1 MQILSRTL
9 NLKPSSNYLNH
20 QVSVSDTES
29 VHTPKTRRHSASSP
43 WVHYTDFFKN
53 KSFLIPDTVAF
64 AKILPYFKATPGFSS
79 KYKITLVELVGYE
92 AYFVEQWIS
101 SREPN
106 SLIVTYTGDQQDRI
120 LAYHV
125 QSMLTN
131 VKADTAALTPID
143 EWPTP
148 FVTYLVKQLESPF
161 CVATDTNM
169 GYAFITNLAQ
179 LNPFLSLIEAKTG
192 NITVDYELFVVN
204 HNLRELGCGSR
215 SAATTD
221 EPSKSMELK
230 FKSTF
235 RIDHRVNIN
244 YAVISLIHVAQL
256 CLYFFGLLDPI
267 YCDGLYCDKTEIAV
281 NQWWTVVSK
290 VPLYTQIIK
299 NRPPNFSSC
308 DSIQAII
315 GFTSLCRYLLELG
328 GNNFGVPKDLIEV
341 KKMSASIKRFQKHLK
356 ISETAIFDVE
366 TVTRLFDWAQNIKAS
381 QNITKDLSKMKSLVK
396 NTVLDLTSGKNLQSI
411 AQNANIS
418 PFHVASNFESSR
430 FINCQNMD
438 DFKHIPLGRQLSY
451 LLYHTGKPI
460 DLQKNTLAMET
471 INEAAAVTGNS
482 NLLNGVRKLTNQLNI
497 PSTETKPQQVT
508 VKING
513 HDENVILSDEET
525 HMDNHETGEEDDVA
539 SIANSYK
546 KEADINKKLKRK
558 FRIKLTTPMLSS
570 DEEGNVK
577 SGGNESS
584 DDGEDIIGITSYRPN
599 GKKNRDV
606 FKSSRSGSI
615 RNGSTDDTEAGDG
628 FVMEGNKLSI
638 APRKHRG
645 SSLSS
650 HFRMPRKHNNDH
662 VEDDTLISDSEYY
675 QSTKSSRRNTQVIN
689 NPKEVNNIKCVYASP
704 HVISTGEFSDS
715 FASAKGD
722 AAIEQINDFDS
733 EYDYEQGFE
742 YDYEVDGEKDLK
754 SKSNKLEPYNHTT
767 NSGIPSAVDV
777 SQKYQE
783 NGESIDE
790 EYTKFKKRLKRR
802 HSIPMMPC
810 EMNKYAIQ
818 MLSKDKQERNSNPE
832 HRFWSRTNVL
842 SNWDQLGNSNGTNLA
857 NNNSPVESDTVGLR
871 RNRSLYGSISIN
883 TMESQMPSY
892 RPVIIFSSPMT
903 RKPLRRSTSFS
914 TLENSFTFDGEN
926 SDVYGFEVS
935 NKQFLTAEVL
945 AMYYLKLQARYQLDL
960 VRRTG
965 YALKTL
971 QDRARSI
978 NENFDFEQPVTSPVS
993 ISYSAT
999 RGEEVKAIAKY
1010 HELEDKIK
1018 NTSKDNARLKY
1029 ELRLL
1034 LQKTKE
1040 VENNLKTLQDFK
1052 IRTLN
1057 SKIESMMC
1065 GVKMSGYYASK
1076 FQQLIGDDTKEQVKQ
1091 NVEGEVYLTDGCIN
1105 WKNLS
1110 WRKVYSNPRILI
1122 YLFFHMLL
1130 CTVLRRVD
1138 PRKVEERWKQIDK
1151 NQTVTMVI
1159 KSLYAPQTPTK
1170 TDDDDD
1176 VK

>member
-1 MQILSRTL
+1 MTNQL
-9 NLKPSSNYLNH
+9 P
-20 QVSVSDTES
+20 VSDTES
-29 VHTPKTRRHSASSP
+29 IHSPGTRRHSASSP
-43 WVHYTDFFKN
+43 WIHYADFFKN

-64 AKILPYFKATPGFSS
+64 AKIVPFFKAVPGFSS

-125 QSMLTN
+125 QSLLTDVRAEN
-131 VKADTAALTPID
+131 VVLTPHD
-143 EWPTP
+143 EWPAP

-204 HNLRELGCGSR
+204 HNLRKLGCGSR

-267 YCDGLYCDKTEIAV
+267 YCDGLFCEKTEAAV
-281 NQWWTVVSK
+281 DQWWTVVSK

-299 NRPPNFSSC
+299 NRPPNSSTC

-328 GNNFGVPKDLIEV
+328 GNSFGVPKDLLDV
-341 KKMSASIKRFQKHLK
+341 KKMSAAITRFQKYLK
-356 ISETAIFDVE
+356 ISETSMFDVE
-366 TVTRLFDWAQNIKAS
+366 TLTRLFDWAQNIKAS
-381 QNITKDLSKMKSLVK
+381 QNITKDLSKMKSIVK
-396 NTVLDLTSGKNLQSI
+396 NTVLDITSGKNLQSI

-418 PFHVASNFESSR
+418 PFHIASNYDSSR
-430 FINCQNMD
+430 FINCQNLD
-438 DFKHIPLGRQLSY
+438 DLKHIPLGKQLSY

-460 DLQKNTLAMET
+460 DLQRHTLSMET
-471 INEAAAVTGNS
+471 IYQTAAVTSNT
-482 NLLNGVRKLTNQLNI
+482 NLLKGVRKLTNQLNM
-497 PSTETKPQQVT
+497 PSSELKPQQVT
-508 VKING
+508 AKING
-513 HDENVILSDEET
+513 QDDHLTFSDDDIHLDTYET
-525 HMDNHETGEEDDVA
+525 NGDNDAA
-539 SIANSYK
+539 SAANSYK

-558 FRIKLTTPMLSS
+558 FRIKLTTPIISS
-570 DEEGNVK
+570 DEESNAK
-577 SGGNESS
+577 ATSGYSS
-584 DDGEDIIGITSYRPN
+584 DDADEIAGITSYRPN
-599 GKKNRDV
+599 EKKNRDAYR
-606 FKSSRSGSI
+606 SSRSSSF
-615 RNGSTDDTEAGDG
+615 RHSLVKDEDTDAGEGYAVD
-628 FVMEGNKLSI
+628 GNKLTI

-645 SSLSS
+645 SSMSS
-650 HFRMPRKHNNDH
+650 HFRMSRRNQNDNL
-662 VEDDTLISDSEYY
+662 EDESLVSDSDYY
-675 QSTKSSRRNTQVIN
+675 QSNKSSRRNTQVN
-689 NPKEVNNIKCVYASP
+689 NEAREVNNIKCVYASP
-704 HVISTGEFSDS
+704 HAIGTGEFSDS

-722 AAIEQINDFDS
+722 ATIHHLNDFDS

-754 SKSNKLEPYNHTT
+754 NHSKPEPYEQDANQEIHL
-767 NSGIPSAVDV
+767 PKYE
-777 SQKYQE
+777 QKAE
-783 NGESIDE
+783 IMDE
-790 EYTKFKKRLKRR
+790 EYAKFKKRVKRR
-802 HSIPMMPC
+802 HSIPMMPS
-810 EMNKYAIQ
+810 EMNKYAIE
-818 MLSKDKQERNSNPE
+818 MISKDKQERNSNPE
-832 HRFWSRTNVL
+832 HRFWSRTNVM
-842 SNWDQLGNSNGTNLA
+842 SNWEYNNAGAGAGAGANAANTNLTG
-857 NNNSPVESDTVGLR
+857 ESDAVGLR
-871 RNRSLYGSISIN
+871 RNRSLYGSQSIH
-883 TMESQMPSY
+883 TLDSQLPSY
-892 RPVIIFSSPMT
+892 RPVIIFSTPIT
-903 RKPLRRSTSFS
+903 RKPLKRSASYS
-914 TLENSFTFDGEN
+914 TLESCLTYDGEN
-926 SDVYGFEVS
+926 SDVFGYEVS
-935 NKQFLTAEVL
+935 DKRFLTAEVL
-945 AMYYLKLQARYQLDL
+945 AMYYLKLQTRYQLDL
-960 VRRTG
+960 LRRTG
-965 YALKTL
+965 HAVKNL
-971 QDRARSI
+971 QKNARSVV
-978 NENFDFEQPVTSPVS
+978 ENFEFDQNPTSPVS
-993 ISYSAT
+993 MTYAASRS
-999 RGEEVKAIAKY
+999 EEHKAIAKY
-1010 HELEDKIK
+1010 NELEDKIK

-1052 IRTLN
+1052 IRSLN
-1057 SKIESMMC
+1057 SKIDSMMC

-1076 FQQLIGDDTKEQVKQ
+1076 FQQLLCNDTKEKM
-1091 NVEGEVYLTDGCIN
+1091 NNAVEGEQVYLAGGCID

-1122 YLFFHMLL
+1122 FLFFHMLL

-1151 NQTVTMVI
+1151 DQTVTMVI
-1159 KSLYAPQTPTK
+1159 KSLYAPQPSPK
-1170 TDDDDD
+1170 PAEGG
-1176 VK
+1176 K